1 MAFLNSD
8 RRAECVLKLSIP
20 VGKNLINGYG
30 AGRERRQRY
39 KRVRA
44 VLRIPITALLVDKV
58 SSGSSLARPPLQAK
72 LPFFS
77 QLDDGG
83 KIARGICITMTS
95 LKPAMSNFLV
105 VYPPRC
111 TSPNS

>member
-44 VLRIPITALLVDKV
+44 VLTGIANSNYCIACRQGVIRVVPGTTST
-58 SSGSSLARPPLQAK
+58 SSKASIFQSVGRWRKDSEGNMHHNDFFEACHVQLFGCISSK
-72 LPFFS
+72 
-77 QLDDGG
+77 
-83 KIARGICITMTS
+83 M
-95 LKPAMSNFLV
+95 
-105 VYPPRC
+105 
-111 TSPNS
+111 